1 VINIATETG
10 PNGRGQGVSKYI
22 FSGGITQVEN
32 VGMFQKEQF
41 ASFYFPTEEEQI
53 RKERELEEVN
63 ILSVSPTGE
72 IEKVIFPYT
81 KRIVEVIESA
91 ISLLDEV
98 LEVYDDEIERINTFS
113 LFEDKIKSL
122 WELRE
127 ETNQNFM
134 DVIVL
139 LEVAF
144 KDSHYKSYQKNQY
157 QSIKQVLK
165 KIKTIYVTPQQL
177 KECRQL
183 LIDNGIDLFAPIRN
197 WDDYTIEIKK
207 NIETK

>member
-1 VINIATETG
+1 MSNLTADIRFDGEREEIIRYA
-10 PNGRGQGVSKYI
+10 I
-22 FSGGITQVEN
+22 SGGIT
-32 VGMFQKEQF
+32 
-41 ASFYFPTEEEQI
+41 PTENNGSSEIEPFTSGYLPTMGREI
-53 RKERELEEVN
+53 SEELEKVYRS
-63 ILSVSPTGE
+63 LYVTGKV
-72 IEKVIFPYT
+72 EKVVISAQ
-81 KRIVEVIESA
+81 KRIVEIVESS
-91 ISLLDEV
+91 IGLLNEV
-98 LEVYDDEIERINTFS
+98 LEVYDDEIERMNTFS

-122 WELRE
+122 WELRK
-127 ETNQNFM
+127 ETNQNFV

-144 KDSHYKSYQKNQY
+144 KNSHYKSYQKNQY

-165 KIKTIYVTPQQL
+165 KIKTIYVTPQQV

>member
-1 VINIATETG
+1 MINTATEIGTD
-10 PNGRGQGVSKYI
+10 GRGEGVAKYI
-22 FSGGITQVEN
+22 FSGGITMIET
-32 VGMFQKEQF
+32 VGIFEKEQF
-41 ASFYFPTEEEQI
+41 ESLYFPTEEEQI
-53 RKERELEEVN
+53 RKETELEEVN
-63 ILSVSPTGE
+63 ILSISPTGE
-72 IEKVIFPYT
+72 IEKVIFPST
-81 KRIVEVIESA
+81 KRIVEVIESS
-91 ISLLDEV
+91 INLLDEV
-98 LEVYDDEIERINTFS
+98 LEVYDDEIERVNTFS
-113 LFEDKIKSL
+113 LFEDMIKSL

-127 ETNQNFM
+127 ETNQNFV

-144 KDSHYKSYQKNQY
+144 KNSHYKSYQKNQY

-165 KIKTIYVTPQQL
+165 KIKTIYVTPQQV